1 MEGKPVLLSCEVSS
15 ANVPVTWRKDNT
27 VMEAGGRYILK
38 KKGSIHTLE
47 IDNIQPE
54 DAGEYCCVTRGKK
67 TTAKLVVRGRS
78 NFNFT
83 NLFHSYQQIIRLFCF
98 LHRARSDC

>member
-47 IDNIQPE
+47 INNLQPE
-54 DAGEYCCVTRGKK
+54 DAGEYCCVSRGKK
-67 TTAKLVVRGRS
+67 TTAKLVVRGNS
-78 NFNFT
+78 NIYFS
-83 NLFHSYQQIIRLFCF
+83 LSISSQQIIKHLVLSPQSAFR
-98 LHRARSDC
+98 